1 VFCSEEVISLK
12 MDGGYW
18 NIGNNGSFNFTG
30 DFEYCEIL
38 LGDIVPWS
46 LTVYLSVIVIATIAN
61 VLLLFAIYKD
71 PLKCLRNPSAY
82 FIAFQSAINKL
93 LIC

>member
-1 VFCSEEVISLK
+1 

-46 LTVYLSVIVIATIAN
+46 LTVYLSVIVIAKIAN
-61 VLLLFAIYKD
+61 ILLLFAIYKD